1 MAKYEVTRT
10 YECSDVFVIVADSE
24 DDAIHKAIK
33 GEYEYHES
41 YYGDEDTECEA
52 TLIEE

>member
-10 YECSDVFVIVADSE
+10 YECSDVYIIVADSE
-24 DDAIHKAIK
+24 ADAIQKAVT
-33 GEYEYHES
+33 GDYEHHES
-41 YYGDEDTECEA
+41 HYGDEDTECEA